1 MAMDENKTAK
11 KSETI
16 KKAIGALPYFRV
28 DSLSAVENNK
38 SYLKIFLSR
47 LAKKGELVSLK
58 KGIYVSRE
66 YLDDLEKKRH
76 LNDYLEFLPAILYSP
91 SYLSL
96 EYILSKHNVLSEAS
110 YSFTSISKN
119 KTKKFANKLGIFDY
133 HRLKDDLFAGFE
145 IIKAGDF
152 LIYKAGKS
160 KALFDFLYLRKNI
173 LPNREA
179 IKELRLNL
187 ENFNSQ
193 EIKELEKYVD
203 LENSKKMK
211 EIFNYLFEN

>member
-1 MAMDENKTAK
+1 MAMNENKTAK
-11 KSETI
+11 KSEII
-16 KKAIGALPYFRV
+16 KKTISALPYFCV
-28 DSLSAVENNK
+28 DNLSAVENNRN
-38 SYLKIFLSR
+38 YLKILLSR
-47 LAKKGELVSLK
+47 LAKRGEIVSLK

-66 YLDDLEKKRH
+66 YLDNVEKRGY

-110 YSFTSISKN
+110 YGFTSISKN
-119 KTKKFANKLGIFDY
+119 KTKKFANKLGTFDY
-133 HRLKDDLFAGFE
+133 HHLKDDLFTGFE
-145 IIKAGDF
+145 IVKAGDF
-152 LIYKAGKS
+152 LIYKAGKP
-160 KALFDFLYLRKNI
+160 KALFDFLCLRKNI

-193 EIKELEKYVD
+193 EVRELKKYVN

-211 EIFNYLFEN
+211 EIFKYLFEA